1 MDWLLI
7 KYAKCPDRFVYMQ
20 FSCFFFVV
28 VVCVLPH
35 KTHIIAFSAQVM
47 QACACGTRIIL
58 THTKNKRLE
67 VRVATAANLL
77 QK

>member
-1 MDWLLI
+1 MFL
-7 KYAKCPDRFVYMQ
+7 
-20 FSCFFFVV
+20 VV

-35 KTHIIAFSAQVM
+35 KTHVTTFSAQVM

-58 THTKNKRLE
+58 THTENKRLE
-67 VRVATAANLL
+67 VRVATIANLL